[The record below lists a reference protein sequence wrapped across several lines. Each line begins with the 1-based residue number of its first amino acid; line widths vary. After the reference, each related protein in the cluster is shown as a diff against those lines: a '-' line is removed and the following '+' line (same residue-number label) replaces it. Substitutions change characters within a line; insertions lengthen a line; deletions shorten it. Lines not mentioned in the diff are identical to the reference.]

1 MKKRKRMKVMKLIFQ
16 TKHLNKYV
24 QICLLLM
31 LIAFNI
37 TQFQHQTFNDTD
49 LYGRQMTNF

>member
-24 QICLLLM
+24 QIYLLLM

-49 LYGRQMTNF
+49 FYGR